1 MNSLVWLLFIE
12 FFKIGLFAVGGGPA
26 TIPYLMDLAEKYDW
40 FTMQDVTN
48 MIAISESTP
57 GPLGL
62 NMATFVGTD
71 ALGIFGGTWASIA
84 LTIPSIIVIVL
95 VAKFLDNFSQN
106 KWVKAAFYTIR
117 PAVAGLIAAAVCNVF
132 KVTMFIESVE
142 GETTLALASFVV
154 FLVTFLLMFIKKLSK
169 IHPAI
174 WFLVAAIIGCVFKL

>member
-1 MNSLVWLLFIE
+1 MNNLVWLLFCE

-62 NMATFVGTD
+62 NMATYVGTD
-71 ALGIFGGTWASIA
+71 AIGVFGGAWASIA

-106 KWVKAAFYTIR
+106 RWVKAAFYTIR
-117 PAVAGLIAAAVCNVF
+117 PAVAGLIAAAVCDVF
-132 KVTMFIESVE
+132 KVTVLIEE
-142 GETTLALASFVV
+142 AGKMTLAVETFIV
-154 FLVTFLLMFIKKLSK
+154 FLVTFVLMFHKKLSK
-169 IHPAI
+169 LHPVI
-174 WFLVAAIIGCVFKL
+174 WFLSAAVIGCIFRF

>member
-1 MNSLVWLLFIE
+1 MNSLVWKIFYE

-40 FTMQDVTN
+40 FTMEDVTN

-62 NMATFVGTD
+62 NMATYVGTD
-71 ALGIFGGTWASIA
+71 ALGVLGGAWASIA

-95 VAKFLDNFSQN
+95 VAKFLSNFSQN
-106 KWVKAAFYTIR
+106 RWVRAAFYTIR

-132 KVTMFIESVE
+132 EVSLFVEKADGSVFAVKTFI
-142 GETTLALASFVV
+142 LFIVV
-154 FLVTFLLMFIKKLSK
+154 FALMHIKKLSK
-169 IHPAI
+169 LHPVVWLI
-174 WFLVAAIIGCVFKL
+174 GAAVVGCIFRF

>member
-1 MNSLVWLLFIE
+1 MNNLIWLLFYE

-62 NMATFVGTD
+62 NMATYVGVD
-71 ALGIFGGTWASIA
+71 ALGILGGAWASIA

-95 VAKFLDNFSQN
+95 VAKFLNNFSQN
-106 KWVKAAFYTIR
+106 RWVKAAFYTIR
-117 PAVAGLIAAAVCNVF
+117 PAVAGLIAAAVYNVF
-132 KVTMFIESVE
+132 EVSLFVEQEGDMHFAIKTFI
-142 GETTLALASFVV
+142 LFVAV
-154 FLVTFLLMFIKKLSK
+154 FGLMRIKKLSK
-169 IHPAI
+169 LHPVVWLIGAA
-174 WFLVAAIIGCVFKL
+174 LVGIIFRF

>member
-1 MNSLVWLLFIE
+1 MNSLVWKVFYE

-40 FTMQDVTN
+40 FTMEDVTN

-62 NMATFVGTD
+62 NMATYVGVD
-71 ALGIFGGTWASIA
+71 ALGIFGGAWASIA

-95 VAKFLDNFSQN
+95 VAKFLSNFSQN
-106 KWVKAAFYTIR
+106 RWVKAAFHTIR

-132 KVTMFIESVE
+132 EVSLWFEKAGESVFAVK
-142 GETTLALASFVV
+142 TAILFVV
-154 FLVTFLLMFIKKLSK
+154 VFGLMRVKKLSK
-169 IHPAI
+169 MHPVFWLI
-174 WFLVAAIIGCVFKL
+174 GAAVIGCILKF

>member
-1 MNSLVWLLFIE
+1 MNSLIWKVFYE

-40 FTMQDVTN
+40 FTMEDVTN

-62 NMATFVGTD
+62 NMATYVGVD
-71 ALGIFGGTWASIA
+71 ALGMLGGAWASIA

-95 VAKFLDNFSQN
+95 VAKFLSNFSQN
-106 KWVKAAFYTIR
+106 RWVKAAFYTIR

-132 KVTMFIESVE
+132 EVSLWFEKAGESVFAVK
-142 GETTLALASFVV
+142 TAILFIVV
-154 FLVTFLLMFIKKLSK
+154 FCLMRVKKLSK
-169 IHPAI
+169 MHPVF
-174 WFLVAAIIGCVFKL
+174 WFISAAVVGCIFRF

>member
-1 MNSLVWLLFIE
+1 MNSLVWKIFYE

-40 FTMQDVTN
+40 FTMEDVTN

-62 NMATFVGTD
+62 NMSTFVGTD
-71 ALGIFGGTWASIA
+71 ALGFWGGAWASIA

-95 VAKFLDNFSQN
+95 VAKFLSNFSQN
-106 KWVKAAFYTIR
+106 RWVKAAFYTIR

-132 KVTMFIESVE
+132 EVSLFVDKA
-142 GETTLALASFVV
+142 GEHIFAVK
-154 FLVTFLLMFIKKLSK
+154 TFLLFVVVFALMQVKKFSK
-169 IHPAI
+169 MHPVI
-174 WFLVAAIIGCVFKL
+174 WFIAAAVAGCLLRF

>member
-1 MNSLVWLLFIE
+1 MNNMIWLLFYE

-62 NMATFVGTD
+62 NMATYVGVD
-71 ALGIFGGTWASIA
+71 ALGILGGAWASIA

-95 VAKFLDNFSQN
+95 VAKFLNNFSQN
-106 KWVKAAFYTIR
+106 RWVKAAFYTIR
-117 PAVAGLIAAAVCNVF
+117 PAVAGLIAAAVYNVF
-132 KVTMFIESVE
+132 EVSLWMEKA
-142 GETTLALASFVV
+142 GETVFMVKTFVLFVV
-154 FLVTFLLMFIKKLSK
+154 VFGLMHVKKLSK
-169 IHPAI
+169 LHPVV
-174 WFLVAAIIGCVFKL
+174 WLVGAALVGVIFRF

>member
-1 MNSLVWLLFIE
+1 MYSLIWKIFYE

-40 FTMQDVTN
+40 FTMEDVTN

-62 NMATFVGTD
+62 NMATYVGVD
-71 ALGIFGGTWASIA
+71 ALGIWGGAWASIA

-95 VAKFLDNFSQN
+95 VAKFLKNFSQN
-106 KWVKAAFYTIR
+106 RWVKAAFYTIR

-132 KVTMFIESVE
+132 QVSLWTEQGGESVFAWKS
-142 GETTLALASFVV
+142 GILFAVV
-154 FLVTFLLMFIKKLSK
+154 FGLMHVKKLSK
-169 IHPAI
+169 MHPVVWLI
-174 WFLVAAIIGCVFKL
+174 GAAVIGCIFQY